1 MFTLTTLFLDA
12 SRYSSPR
19 DLHAAL
25 KSMLSL
31 PDYYGMNAD
40 ALYECLSERRDPVH
54 LWVFSAG
61 EGEVARS
68 LSAVCAVV
76 GDLGGEVRML
86 GSERSE

>member
-1 MFTLTTLFLDA
+1 MRTLYLDA
-12 SRYSSPR
+12 SSYATPR

-40 ALYECLSERRDPVH
+40 ALHDCLSERREPVS
-54 LWVFSAG
+54 LWIASPG

-76 GDLGGEVRML
+76 EDLGGTVKNI
-86 GSERSE
+86 